1 MTTPDDQ
8 TTHRKKLAAAKQ
20 HHESG
25 LEASLSFIAAGE
37 RRVSRQKQLVARL
50 KGAGESTVGAEAE
63 LARFETTLSRL
74 RNHLDI
80 MRELMKPRFS

>member
-1 MTTPDDQ
+1 MTTQDDR
-8 TTHRKKLAAAKQ
+8 TTHRKRRATTKQ
-20 HHESG
+20 HHEGG
-25 LEASLSFIAAGE
+25 LESSLSFIAAGE
-37 RRVSRQKQLVARL
+37 MRVSRQKQLVARL

-80 MRELMKPRFS
+80 MRELMRPRFS